1 MSPLT
6 RVTNNLQDYS
16 IDPNLMDKIITQL
29 ELRENEG
36 VQMDNAIY

>member
-1 MSPLT
+1 MARL
-6 RVTNNLQDYS
+6 TNNLQDYS
-16 IDPNLMDKIITQL
+16 IEPILMDKIITQL